1 MQTCANG
8 EQVRFL
14 KFHTGNIFTMI
25 RLLEK
30 DKPIPYDLLLLADET
45 IESID
50 KYIHQ
55 SDIYVLEQDKAMIA
69 VFALQT
75 IDSNTAEIKN
85 IAVDTAFQ
93 GQGIGQRLLKDAINL
108 AKEKGFKRLIIGTGD
123 AGIQQLYLYQKVGF
137 EIYEIKHRFFLDNF
151 PEPIFENG
159 IQLKHMIMLKKDLV

>member
-1 MQTCANG
+1 
-8 EQVRFL
+8 
-14 KFHTGNIFTMI
+14 MI

-30 DKPIPYDLLLLADET
+30 EKPIPYDLLLLADET
-45 IESID
+45 IEAIN

-55 SDIYVLEQDKAMIA
+55 SDIYVLERDNRIIA

-75 IDSNTAEIKN
+75 ISNDTVEIKN
-85 IAVDTAFQ
+85 IAVYTALQ

-108 AKEKGFKRLIIGTGD
+108 AKEKGFKEIIIGTGD

-137 EIYEIKHRFFLDNF
+137 EIYDIKHRFFLDNY

-159 IQLKHMIMLKKDLV
+159 IQLKHMVMLRKELK